1 MKRNQ
6 EKIVPSNLPYKS
18 KNGHSSIMG
27 QSPYAQPNSFW
38 LILTRQA
45 QFSYTYS
52 LHWLTQFTFAEN
64 SPGRALGLRYEFSA
78 FKGNSARLAV
88 CLLRSVKFV
97 VSVFVPFQFRNR
109 KLNFRWC
116 RGTGCGWEWTATARS
131 WRRRRPLC
139 MTVRLGFGEQM
150 LKEGPSFFS
159 IFWIVFAWFTFLT
172 LLF

>member
-1 MKRNQ
+1 MPNPIHFDRSW
-6 EKIVPSNLPYKS
+6 PDRPNLV
-18 KNGHSSIMG
+18 
-27 QSPYAQPNSFW
+27 
-38 LILTRQA
+38 ILTH
-45 QFSYTYS
+45 FTD
-52 LHWLTQFTFAEN
+52 WLN
-64 SPGRALGLRYEFSA
+64 SHSPKIPLGAPLDWDTNFSA